1 MILPYTVAMGSGD
14 AALVA
19 GGVLIALDIVTV
31 AGRFYARWFTKAG
44 FKWDDWTILIAML
57 SGIIPGALT
66 IWGACL
72 CFVFHF
78 PDPCR

>member
-1 MILPYTVAMGSGD
+1 MGSGD

-72 CFVFHF
+72 CFVFPF